1 MLLMSDKANNGQK
14 FARDYRAN
22 TRALRRLR
30 ARAKLTLKQLADK
43 SGINYTTIN
52 RIEQGHNRSPHWPTL
67 EDLASALGVEVEE
80 IVIFDDEAEA
90 QLPGGA
96 RTEEHLDAVLDHEAE
111 VRERQKAGET
121 EREGN
126 GPGGSRT

>member
-1 MLLMSDKANNGQK
+1 MLAMNDRATNGQK
-14 FARDYRAN
+14 FARDYRADA
-22 TRALRRLR
+22 RALRNLR
-30 ARAKLTLKQLADK
+30 ARAKLTLKQLAGK

-67 EDLASALGVEVEE
+67 EDIAGALGVEVEE
-80 IVIFDDEAEA
+80 IVIFEDER

-111 VRERQKAGET
+111 L
-121 EREGN
+121 REGN
-126 GPGGSRT
+126 GPGGGNT